1 MKPGRMMERKVDI
14 QEAKSV
20 IENILFVSGGPVNA
34 DKFVELFGKEL
45 SREEIGEIILGI
57 QRDYESLALAVVEVA
72 EGWRMQTRP
81 EYAAWITQFFK
92 MEKGQKLGRA
102 AMEALAIIAYRQPIT
117 RAEIDEIRG
126 VDSGGPIRS
135 LIDKSMVRPM
145 GRRKAPGK
153 PMMYGTTK
161 RFLEYFGLAG
171 LSDLPTL
178 EEFRKELDE
187 AFGERSPQQS
197 LEFAAGGPELAPVVA
212 GEGESL
218 DEEGMAEEEGGVTE
232 DGIAIIQRGFEPDDN
247 EPRGPRE
254 EMGEGHEMEDEGMN
268 GDEMGG
274 VRTMN
279 EVANREEGVA
289 GTGIS
294 SPEDNEKAL

>member
-1 MKPGRMMERKVDI
+1 MERKVDI

-20 IENILFVSGGPVNA
+20 IENILFVSGGPVSA
-34 DKFVELFGKEL
+34 DKFVELFGGEL
-45 SREEIGEIILGI
+45 SRDQIGDIIRDI
-57 QRDYESLALAVVEVA
+57 QGEYESLALDIVEVA

-92 MEKGQKLGRA
+92 MDKGHKLGRA
-102 AMEALAIIAYRQPIT
+102 AMESLAIIAYRQPIT

-135 LIDKSMVRPM
+135 LVDKNMVRPM

-178 EEFRKELDE
+178 DEFRKELDE
-187 AFGERSPQQS
+187 AFGERSPQQA
-197 LEFAAGGPELAPVVA
+197 LEFVPADEAAPTLAGTGDSA
-212 GEGESL
+212 DD
-218 DEEGMAEEEGGVTE
+218 DETAQEDGGVTE
-232 DGIAIIQRGFEPDDN
+232 DGIAIIQRGFDPDESEPAV
-247 EPRGPRE
+247 PRE
-254 EMGEGHEMEDEGMN
+254 EMSEDE
-268 GDEMGG
+268 DTAEGG
-274 VRTMN
+274 
-279 EVANREEGVA
+279 EVSEEAA
-289 GTGIS
+289 GTGHL
-294 SPEDNEKAL
+294 SPEDDEKAR

>member
-1 MKPGRMMERKVDI
+1 VDI

-20 IENILFVSGGPVNA
+20 IENILFVSGGPVSA
-34 DKFVELFGKEL
+34 DKFVELFGGEL
-45 SREEIGEIILGI
+45 SRDQIGEIIGDI
-57 QRDYESLALAVVEVA
+57 AREYESLALAVVEVA

-102 AMEALAIIAYRQPIT
+102 AMESLAIISYRQPIT

-126 VDSGGPIRS
+126 VDSGGAIRS
-135 LIDKSMVRPM
+135 LVDKNMVRPM

-178 EEFRKELDE
+178 DEFRKELDE
-187 AFGERSPQQS
+187 VFGERSPQQS
-197 LEFAAGGPELAPVVA
+197 LEFAAGDPAPASTVS
-212 GEGESL
+212 ETDESP
-218 DEEGMAEEEGGVTE
+218 DGDGMDEEEGGVTE
-232 DGIAIIQRGFEPDDN
+232 DGIAIIQRGFEPDED
-247 EPRGPRE
+247 EPREPRE
-254 EMGEGHEMEDEGMN
+254 EMGEGDEIEDGEMSGVDALTEDAP
-268 GDEMGG
+268 
-274 VRTMN
+274 RK
-279 EVANREEGVA
+279 EGVA

-294 SPEDNEKAL
+294 SPEDNEKTR

>member
-1 MKPGRMMERKVDI
+1 MDI

-34 DKFVELFGKEL
+34 DKFVELFAGEF
-45 SREEIGEIILGI
+45 SRDEVGEIIREI
-57 QRDYESLALAVVEVA
+57 QQEYGNLSLDIVEVA

-92 MEKGQKLGRA
+92 MDKGQKLGRA
-102 AMEALAIIAYRQPIT
+102 AMESLAIIAYRQPIT
-117 RAEIDEIRG
+117 RTEIDEIRG

-145 GRRKAPGK
+145 GRRRAPGK

-187 AFGERSPQQS
+187 AFGERSPQQA
-197 LEFAAGGPELAPVVA
+197 LEFDSTSALVAPQIGEADESADEGGAP
-212 GEGESL
+212 
-218 DEEGMAEEEGGVTE
+218 EEEGGVTE
-232 DGIAIIQRGFEPDDN
+232 DGIAVIQRGFEPDDS
-247 EPRGPRE
+247 EPREPRE
-254 EMGEGHEMEDEGMN
+254 EMGEADEMEDGA
-268 GDEMGG
+268 
-274 VRTMN
+274 VMN
-279 EVANREEGVA
+279 ENSNNSMAVEEA
-289 GTGIS
+289 GPS
-294 SPEDNEKAL
+294 SPEDNEEIR

>member
-1 MKPGRMMERKVDI
+1 MDI

-34 DKFVELFGKEL
+34 DKFVELFGREL
-45 SREEIGEIILGI
+45 SRDEIGEIIRDI
-57 QRDYESLALAVVEVA
+57 QRGYEGLALAVVEVA

-92 MEKGQKLGRA
+92 MDKGQKLGRA
-102 AMEALAIIAYRQPIT
+102 AMESLAIISYRQPIT

-135 LIDKSMVRPM
+135 LVDKNMVRPM

-187 AFGERSPQQS
+187 AFGERSPQQT
-197 LEFAAGGPELAPVVA
+197 LEFVHSDPALA

-218 DEEGMAEEEGGVTE
+218 DDDGGAEEEGGVSE
-232 DGIAIIQRGFEPDDN
+232 DGIAVIQRGFEPDEN
-247 EPRGPRE
+247 EPTEPRE
-254 EMGEGHEMEDEGMN
+254 EMGEGDDLE
-268 GDEMGG
+268 GDEPEGAEMSGAD
-274 VRTMN
+274 TMN
-279 EVANREEGVA
+279 EDLDHEEGAA
-289 GTGIS
+289 GTVRPATG
-294 SPEDNEKAL
+294 DNEKAS

>member
-1 MKPGRMMERKVDI
+1 MDI

-20 IENILFVSGGPVNA
+20 IENILFVSGGPVSA
-34 DKFVELFGKEL
+34 DKFVELFGGEFSRDQVGDLIREIQGEYGNL
-45 SREEIGEIILGI
+45 SLDI
-57 QRDYESLALAVVEVA
+57 VEVA

-92 MEKGQKLGRA
+92 MDKGQKLGRA
-102 AMEALAIIAYRQPIT
+102 AMESLAIIAYRQPIT

-135 LIDKSMVRPM
+135 LIDKNMVRPM

-187 AFGERSPQQS
+187 AFGERSPQQA
-197 LEFAAGGPELAPVVA
+197 LEFDSTGSLVAPEMGEADESSDDGGAP
-212 GEGESL
+212 
-218 DEEGMAEEEGGVTE
+218 EEGGVTE
-232 DGIAIIQRGFEPDDN
+232 DGIAVIQRGFEPDDN
-247 EPRGPRE
+247 EPREPRE
-254 EMGEGHEMEDEGMN
+254 EMGESDEMEDDAIMSETQDHNHGAV
-268 GDEMGG
+268 E
-274 VRTMN
+274 
-279 EVANREEGVA
+279 
-289 GTGIS
+289 TGRS
-294 SPEDNEKAL
+294 SPEDNEEIR

>member
-1 MKPGRMMERKVDI
+1 MESKVDI

-20 IENILFVSGGPVNA
+20 IENILFVSGGPVSA
-34 DKFVELFGKEL
+34 DKFVELFGREL
-45 SREEIGEIILGI
+45 SREQIVEIIRGI
-57 QRDYESLALAVVEVA
+57 QRDYESLALSVVEVA
-72 EGWRMQTRP
+72 EGWRMQTKP

-117 RAEIDEIRG
+117 RSEIDEIRG

-135 LIDKSMVRPM
+135 LIDKNMVRPM
-145 GRRKAPGK
+145 GRMKAPGK

-161 RFLEYFGLAG
+161 RFLEYFGLAS

-197 LEFAAGGPELAPVVA
+197 LEFASGGEAMAPAGPAGGEAMDDD
-212 GEGESL
+212 GGG
-218 DEEGMAEEEGGVTE
+218 EEGVAE

-247 EPRGPRE
+247 EPRGQRE
-254 EMGEGHEMEDEGMN
+254 EMGEGDEMED
-268 GDEMGG
+268 D
-274 VRTMN
+274 
-279 EVANREEGVA
+279 
-289 GTGIS
+289 GTGVP
-294 SPEDNEKAL
+294 SPEDDEKTTA

>member
-1 MKPGRMMERKVDI
+1 MDI

-45 SREEIGEIILGI
+45 SRDEIVDIIRDI

-92 MEKGQKLGRA
+92 MDKGQKLGRA
-102 AMEALAIIAYRQPIT
+102 AMESLAIIAYRQPIT

-126 VDSGGPIRS
+126 VDSGGPIRN
-135 LIDKSMVRPM
+135 LIDKNMVRPM

-187 AFGERSPQQS
+187 AFGERSPQQA
-197 LEFAAGGPELAPVVA
+197 LEFDSTGALVAPEMGETDESADDEIAP
-212 GEGESL
+212 G
-218 DEEGMAEEEGGVTE
+218 EEGGVIE
-232 DGIAIIQRGFEPDDN
+232 DGIAVIQRGFEPDDN
-247 EPRGPRE
+247 EPREPRE
-254 EMGEGHEMEDEGMN
+254 EMGEADEMED
-268 GDEMGG
+268 DA
-274 VRTMN
+274 VMN
-279 EVANREEGVA
+279 EIENHNQGVEE
-289 GTGIS
+289 TERS
-294 SPEDNEKAL
+294 SPEDNEEIR